1 MLILAVIALLIPAL
15 FNYTERE
22 LVTAREVSRLDESLS
37 LGVSVVLIL
46 IYVANY

>member
-22 LVTAREVSRLDESLS
+22 LVTAVKCPGWMR
-37 LGVSVVLIL
+37 
-46 IYVANY
+46 A